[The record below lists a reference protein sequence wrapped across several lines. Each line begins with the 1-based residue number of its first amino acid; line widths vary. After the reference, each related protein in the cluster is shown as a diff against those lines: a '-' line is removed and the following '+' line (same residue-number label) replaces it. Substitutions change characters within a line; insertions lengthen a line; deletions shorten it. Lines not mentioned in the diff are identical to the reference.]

1 MTSLVGL
8 EIEITNLSGKT
19 KASQNQPGRNQKTV
33 MDAIKAD
40 QPDSAFYQ
48 KMHDTLEDKD

>member
-1 MTSLVGL
+1 MVSLGRTRGNTQKRMTSLVGL

-40 QPDSAFYQ
+40 
-48 KMHDTLEDKD
+48 